1 MAGRGPAPANRLTRS
16 VDAPD
21 LTWIFGSS
29 RSGSTWLLRMLRRHP
44 DVLGIDETG
53 LGHHL
58 GLWRPIALAWDTPEP
73 PELTTFM
80 KVKADRPD
88 YFFNEEFADTWRP
101 ALAEMFDRRLRVQID
116 GAAPDWRDDAT
127 RVVIKEPGGSQM
139 ASELLQLGEGS
150 RLVFLLRDGRDVVD
164 SWLDAYAE
172 GTWASE
178 DGAYVVTEE
187 NRIPFI
193 RWQAAAWKYRTEALD
208 AAYEAHDPDRR
219 ALIRYEELL
228 ADPEAVMTGL
238 LSDLGLDAD
247 AALISE
253 IVAAEAHAGVP
264 DEEKGA
270 GKEIRLAS
278 PGSWREH
285 MSYDEV
291 AAMEAEIGDSLRAH
305 GY

>member
-1 MAGRGPAPANRLTRS
+1 MPS
-16 VDAPD
+16 PD

-58 GLWRPIALAWDTPEP
+58 GLWRPIALAWDTPQP

-101 ALAEMFDRRLRVQID
+101 ALATMFDTRLKAQID
-116 GAAPDWRDDAT
+116 GQSPDWREPAT

-139 ASELLQLGEGS
+139 ASELLRLTEGS
-150 RLVFLLRDGRDVVD
+150 RLVFLLRDGRDVVE
-164 SWLDAYAE
+164 SWLDAYGE

-178 DGAYVVTEE
+178 DGAYVVTDE
-187 NRIPFI
+187 NRIAFI
-193 RWQAAAWKYRTEALD
+193 RWQAAVWKYRTEALD
-208 AAYEAHDPDRR
+208 AAYAAHDPDRR
-219 ALIRYEELL
+219 TLIRYEELL
-228 ADPEAVMTGL
+228 AEPETVMASLAG
-238 LSDLGLDAD
+238 SLGLDAD
-247 AALISE
+247 PALVAD
-253 IVAAEAHAGVP
+253 IVAAEAHASVP
-264 DEEKGA
+264 DEQKGA
-270 GKEIRLAS
+270 GKEIRLAR
-278 PGSWREH
+278 PGSWRGS
-285 MSYDEV
+285 MSEAEV
-291 AAMEAEIGDSLRAH
+291 AAMEAVIGDSLRAH

>member
-1 MAGRGPAPANRLTRS
+1 M
-16 VDAPD
+16 DAPD

-73 PELTTFM
+73 PALTTFM
-80 KVKADRPD
+80 KIKEDRPD
-88 YFFNEEFADTWRP
+88 YFFNEEYASIWRP
-101 ALAEMFDRRLRVQID
+101 ALAEMFGKRLRAQVD
-116 GAAPDWRDDAT
+116 GAQPDWRRPGT

-139 ASELLQLGEGS
+139 ASELLRLGEGS
-150 RLVFLLRDGRDVVD
+150 RLIFLLRDGRDVVD
-164 SWLDAYAE
+164 SWLDAYGE

-178 DGAYVVTEE
+178 DGAYVVTDE

-193 RWQAAAWKYRTEALD
+193 RWQAAVWKYRTEALD
-208 AAYEAHDPDRR
+208 AAYEAHDPARR
-219 ALIRYEELL
+219 TLVRYEELL
-228 ADPEAVMTGL
+228 ADPEQVIAGL
-238 LSDLGLDAD
+238 LADLGLDD
-247 AALISE
+247 DPALVAE
-253 IVAAEAHAGVP
+253 IVAAEAHASVP
-264 DEEKGA
+264 ENEKGA

-278 PGSWREH
+278 PGSWRGS
-285 MSYDEV
+285 MSDEEV
-291 AAMEAEIGDSLRAH
+291 AAMEAEIGDSLRSH